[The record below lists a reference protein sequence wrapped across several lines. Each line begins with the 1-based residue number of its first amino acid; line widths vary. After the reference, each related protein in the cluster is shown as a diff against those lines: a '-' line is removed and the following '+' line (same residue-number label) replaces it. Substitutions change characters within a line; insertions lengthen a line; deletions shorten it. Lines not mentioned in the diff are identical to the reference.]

1 VGSFAQDSAQL
12 RDVQLACVVKSR
24 PEVIAANLPEGS
36 LPFTLICDAEGVL
49 YDYFCIPTTKSR
61 LKAYS
66 VQTVKIINEAKKQ
79 GYQPPKDEELS
90 CPLTLLVGP
99 EGRVLFSHYGQTL
112 TDLPE
117 NCSAIRNFSRD
128 VIAQA
133 REKGLLPPAQT
144 LFQGKLSA
152 LQSPDLAP
160 EKQQEIKKAM
170 NLLYGDGEDED
181 HWDDWYA
188 NEDPRSIYMYDFSN
202 ASLKA
207 LTLAGIDNVD
217 QIKAMTD
224 AQLAAIP
231 GMTEKDLSR
240 IRTVLS
246 YDDDE

>member
-1 VGSFAQDSAQL
+1 MTVKEMLKAGDKIPEFRFDTPYRPQSSFYGLLAQKPLCLVFLPNFGHPITRYFIGNFAQDSAQL

-66 VQTVKIINEAKKQ
+66 MLTVKIINEAKKQ

-90 CPLTLLVGP
+90 CPLTLLLGP
-99 EGRVLFSHYGQTL
+99 EGKVLFSHYGQTL

-117 NCSAIRNFSRD
+117 NCAAIRNFSRD

-160 EKQQEIKKAM
+160 EKQQEIQKAM
-170 NLLYGDGEDED
+170 NLLYGDGEGE
-181 HWDDWYA
+181 
-188 NEDPRSIYMYDFSN
+188 E
-202 ASLKA
+202 
-207 LTLAGIDNVD
+207 
-217 QIKAMTD
+217 
-224 AQLAAIP
+224 
-231 GMTEKDLSR
+231 
-240 IRTVLS
+240 
-246 YDDDE
+246 